1 LSISAALR
9 QPCSKLDNNSH
20 LWHNPRGFQ
29 QFSTSKFT
37 LMLGGESMARENN
50 ATITRIA
57 TLMLAALSFS
67 ASADEPSLIDLP
79 LESLLTMQV
88 SSASKFSQSISEAP
102 SAVQVITADD
112 IRRHGWRTLE
122 EALNSL
128 PGIYTNQDKT
138 YEFLGA
144 RGFLIPG
151 DYNTRFLLL
160 LDGQRINDNVY
171 GQAMFGQEFALD
183 MGLIARIEY
192 VPGPGSSLYGAN
204 AMFGVINVITQTTDE
219 LPKQKV
225 SVAITQ
231 DGWREGRAL
240 INRKTESGMGL
251 TASISRGVKQG
262 KDLFYDYAGGGQ
274 STGLDKHDY
283 SRLFARMN
291 KDGFTLTAWANQRVV
306 RPSSALFGTN
316 FNDPTIRIEDTST
329 HVVAKY
335 EKSLSDDLSVDGR
348 LAHSRMTYVA
358 DLPYNDVTVPGNYIN
373 RDGTDGRW
381 WSGEVRALYSGIAHH
396 KLVVGSEFQSD
407 ANNVQLNYD
416 VNLTSPIN
424 APVNATESKKIYGLY
439 AQDDWAFRDGW
450 RLNLGLRVDH
460 TSGHSVDTSP
470 RLGLIWD
477 VRDSTTIK
485 LLGGQAYRRASSYES
500 IYANSTLY
508 LANPAIQPETI
519 RNIEAVIDQKLG
531 RGQSLVVSLFN
542 YQLKNLIQQVP
553 VGALSQYQNQ
563 PSITARGA
571 ETTYRL
577 TTEAGTNFT
586 TSLALNHTRDAMGQL
601 VLNSP
606 HWIAKANGSK
616 PLGAWLLGA
625 EVNVIGKRELDWAGT
640 GTREVLGTQW
650 LGNLNLIAP
659 KWIPHLETQLRITNV
674 FDRKVADPTSSDA
687 TFPFTPRD
695 GRLWQLG
702 ASYEF

>member
-1 LSISAALR
+1 
-9 QPCSKLDNNSH
+9 
-20 LWHNPRGFQ
+20 
-29 QFSTSKFT
+29 
-37 LMLGGESMARENN
+37 MARQNN

-57 TLMLAALSFS
+57 TLMLTALSFP

-102 SAVQVITADD
+102 SAVQVITAGD
-112 IRRHGWRTLE
+112 IRQHGWRTLE

-138 YEFLGA
+138 YGFLGA
-144 RGFLIPG
+144 RGFLVPG

-204 AMFGVINVITQTTDE
+204 AMFGVINVITQKSDE
-219 LPKQKV
+219 LPKQKA

-231 DGWREGRAL
+231 NGWREGHAL
-240 INRKTESGMGL
+240 INRKTESGLGF
-251 TASISRGVKQG
+251 TASVSRGVKQG

-274 STGLDKHDY
+274 TTGLDQHQY
-283 SRLFARMN
+283 SRGFARIN

-306 RPSSALFGTN
+306 SPSSAPFQTN
-316 FNDPTIRIEDTST
+316 FNDPAIRIEDTSA
-329 HVVAKY
+329 HLVAKY

-358 DLPYNDVTVPGNYIN
+358 DLPYNDSTVPGNYVN
-373 RDGTDGRW
+373 RDDTDGHW
-381 WSGEVRALYSGIAHH
+381 WSGEARALYSGFSHH

-407 ANNVQLNYD
+407 AKNVQLNYD
-416 VNLTSPIN
+416 VNIPSAVN
-424 APVNATESKKIYGLY
+424 SPVNATESKKIYSLY
-439 AQDDWAFRDGW
+439 VQDDWAFRDDW
-450 RLNLGLRVDH
+450 RLNLGLRADH
-460 TSGHSVDTSP
+460 TSGHSLDTSP
-470 RLGLIWD
+470 RIGLIWD
-477 VRDSTTIK
+477 ARENTTIK

-508 LANPAIQPETI
+508 MANPAIQPETI
-519 RNIEAVIDQKLG
+519 RNLEAVIDQKLG
-531 RGQSLVVSLFN
+531 RGQTLVVSIFN
-542 YQLKNLIQQVP
+542 YQLKNLIQQVSVP
-553 VGALSQYQNQ
+553 NPLNPLQDLSQYQNQ
-563 PSITARGA
+563 PSITARGV

-577 TTEAGTNFT
+577 NADDGTHFT
-586 TSLALNHTRDAMGQL
+586 TSLAFNHTRDAMGQL

-606 HWIAKANGSK
+606 RWIAKANGSK
-616 PLGAWLLGA
+616 PLGAWLFGA
-625 EVNVIGKRELDWAGT
+625 EINVIGKRELDWKGT

-650 LGNLNLIAP
+650 LGNINLIAP

-674 FDRKVADPTSSDA
+674 LDRKVADPASGDS
-687 TFPFTPRD
+687 TFPTTPRD